1 MCYTRPSSCGVDAQ
15 QRQYQQQWNAACRE
29 AGADAN
35 AGACATALHGFVTA
49 RLHFKFG
56 ELAILLY
63 VYLFIFVRICHA
75 IEDLELG
82 IAQKPQSSREAREIS
97 RRA

>member
-35 AGACATALHGFVTA
+35 AGACACATALHGFVTA

-63 VYLFIFVRICHA
+63 VYLSSFVFVTQSRI
-75 IEDLELG
+75 
-82 IAQKPQSSREAREIS
+82 
-97 RRA
+97 

>member
-29 AGADAN
+29 

-82 IAQKPQSSREAREIS
+82 IAQKPQSSREAREII